1 MKINAIDTHTGLH
14 STQDTDT
21 LAARVRRTAIA
32 GAAAVAL
39 TGGGMVSANA
49 ATEVVAESSAAEENW
64 KRMGRTAAKQSGLS
78 MDRAAQVIAD
88 AADKKAE
95 LVMALTVERKQ
106 TKALM
111 DASDAVLKA
120 EGNFFQRGLD
130 QAEKRLDKARANLSK
145 ATQMR
150 EATQARH
157 ESLAQEKANATL
169 TLWQNAAA
177 QLTAAASN
185 QEPTESLTV
194 KHERTFTD
202 ASGLSTDDF
211 FKRIDD
217 AIARG
222 KENNA
227 KMAAELDK
235 PAFLKQK
242 DHEIA
247 KAKRALELL
256 KSKQKAKLMV
266 AKAPLVE
273 TASALGVPAPAPAIA
288 EISEVAAA
296 ATESAATA
304 TPAVVMADA
313 SDSDWRT
320 WLDDKTRE
328 IKEGAE
334 TTARIVETSEHA
346 TDEEKVTTR
355 QVLTEVIETLEQEL
369 GESSGDDGKE
379 TNPDDVTRAGVDS
392 TDTDVGDN
400 SADTVVGV
408 DESIAT
414 ESPAE
419 PTESEALVQP
429 VDPAVQTMAAGV
441 VLTQMANAAQQNAD
455 LFRKGMQDRLSGD
468 DAFMQPTDIASATSG
483 ISTWAQA
490 MGGQTTGQ
498 ARGDVAGF
506 SMRGAGMVA
515 GIDAKKNNTRVG
527 VAVGYGDAS
536 VDANGANSQ
545 NASSKVST
553 YSVGLYG
560 AHEVDGWFANGGVS
574 YSAHSIKSQ
583 RTAKLGGEV
592 YGLSGKTSATTI
604 GGFAQFGKHIV
615 TRAVNIDPSVT
626 LKVSNT
632 SVKGFTEHGEAGLK
646 VDGSQFNSARVGI
659 GARLWKEFGDES
671 HSITPSL
678 RIAYEREL
686 AHAAPSMDVAVANA
700 ANAGTMTVTGHKLGR
715 DIVSAE
721 AGIDVKFGKKL
732 SLRGGVNGS
741 LRQGQTQAG
750 VAGSLKYVW

>member
-1 MKINAIDTHTGLH
+1 MKANRINAAAQTDHNVSTDGL
-14 STQDTDT
+14 T
-21 LAARVRRTAIA
+21 LRLRRTAMA
-32 GAAAVAL
+32 GAAALAL
-39 TGGGMVSANA
+39 TGGLAAPSNAVAEVIDEVSVDEKKRTRFANVAQRFVTPDFVASRADRA
-49 ATEVVAESSAAEENW
+49 AASRLLDEQRKRVAQANRDVTTMQTRSDTASEGLAEVVAGLSFWERNVTSPQRLLDAQ
-64 KRMGRTAAKQSGLS
+64 AAK
-78 MDRAAQVIAD
+78 V
-88 AADKKAE
+88 AADT
-95 LVMALTVERKQ
+95 ALTSAQGRLADEKHQKTQR
-106 TKALM
+106 L
-111 DASDAVLKA
+111 A
-120 EGNFFQRGLD
+120 E
-130 QAEKRLDKARANLSK
+130 A
-145 ATQMR
+145 
-150 EATQARH
+150 
-157 ESLAQEKANATL
+157 ANATL
-169 TLWQNAAA
+169 REALAYTKQKDTAQFRAETIQSLRDSASEENPTGETGDVSVPTVTDPTETGGTDTNAGNKGTGEATEQTETSVTDVNA
-177 QLTAAASN
+177 GNKDTSGETVA
-185 QEPTESLTV
+185 EVTKPTESGVDDTNGGDV
-194 KHERTFTD
+194 
-202 ASGLSTDDF
+202 STDGETEAD
-211 FKRIDD
+211 
-217 AIARG
+217 
-222 KENNA
+222 
-227 KMAAELDK
+227 
-235 PAFLKQK
+235 
-242 DHEIA
+242 
-247 KAKRALELL
+247 
-256 KSKQKAKLMV
+256 
-266 AKAPLVE
+266 
-273 TASALGVPAPAPAIA
+273 TAS
-288 EISEVAAA
+288 EVS
-296 ATESAATA
+296 TPESGD
-304 TPAVVMADA
+304 ADA
-313 SDSDWRT
+313 DANADA
-320 WLDDKTRE
+320 RE
-328 IKEGAE
+328 NPTAE
-334 TTARIVETSEHA
+334 A
-346 TDEEKVTTR
+346 
-355 QVLTEVIETLEQEL
+355 LLEQ
-369 GESSGDDGKE
+369 
-379 TNPDDVTRAGVDS
+379 P
-392 TDTDVGDN
+392 
-400 SADTVVGV
+400 
-408 DESIAT
+408 
-414 ESPAE
+414 
-419 PTESEALVQP
+419 Q
-429 VDPAVQTMAAGV
+429 VDPAVQAMASGV

-686 AHAAPSMDVAVANA
+686 AHAAPSMDVALANA